1 MTMMKRPLE
10 EDSDHNETKKLKPRA
25 AYPSILGKD
34 KATGKFIFPAISKD
48 DVMNARLFLKNND
61 LKTFLEFFLPAE
73 VNSIYIYF
81 MIKLLG
87 FDVKDK
93 ELFMA
98 LNSNITSTKERKING
113 IATLP
118 HADIDN
124 KDGLTDPL
132 EKKHAVK
139 LIKDLQKAINKVL
152 STRLRLPNFTTID
165 NLTATLHN
173 AKKIL
178 VLTGAGVSTSLGIPD
193 FRSSEGFYSKIR
205 HLGLED
211 PQDVFNL
218 DIFLQDPSVF
228 YNIAHMVLPP
238 ENMYSPLHSFI
249 KMLQDKGK
257 LLRNYTQNI
266 DNLESYAGIDPDKLV
281 QCHGSFATASC
292 VTCHWQIPGERI
304 FSNIRNLELPLCP
317 YCYQKRKQYF
327 PLTNGN
333 NTMPNTN
340 SSSPIL
346 KSYGVLKPDMTFFGE
361 ALPSRFHK
369 TIREDILECDLLIC
383 IGTSLK
389 VAPVSEIV
397 NMVPSHVPQ
406 ILINRDMVTHAEF
419 DLNLLGFCD
428 DVASLVAKKCHWDI
442 PHKKWQDL
450 RKIDYNCMELDKGTY
465 EIEKQP
471 RKKNEPK

>member
-1 MTMMKRPLE
+1 MQRIVSFILVVSQGRYFHVGELTMTMLKRPQE
-10 EDSDHNETKKLKPRA
+10 EESDNNATKKLKTRLT
-25 AYPSILGKD
+25 YPFILGKD
-34 KATGKFIFPAISKD
+34 KVTGKFIFPAITKD
-48 DVMNARLFLKNND
+48 DVMNARLFLKDND
-61 LKTFLEFFLPAE
+61 LKTFLEYFLPVE

-98 LNSNITSTKERKING
+98 LNSNITSNKERSSAELSSI
-113 IATLP
+113 
-118 HADIDN
+118 HAKAEDEDE
-124 KDGLTDPL
+124 LTDPL

-152 STRLRLPNFTTID
+152 STRLRLPNFNTID
-165 NLTATLHN
+165 HFTATLRN

-257 LLRNYTQNI
+257 LLRNTQNI
-266 DNLESYAGIDPDKLV
+266 DNLESYAG
-281 QCHGSFATASC
+281 
-292 VTCHWQIPGERI
+292 
-304 FSNIRNLELPLCP
+304 
-317 YCYQKRKQYF
+317 
-327 PLTNGN
+327 
-333 NTMPNTN
+333 M
-340 SSSPIL
+340 
-346 KSYGVLKPDMTFFGE
+346 
-361 ALPSRFHK
+361 
-369 TIREDILECDLLIC
+369 
-383 IGTSLK
+383 
-389 VAPVSEIV
+389 
-397 NMVPSHVPQ
+397 
-406 ILINRDMVTHAEF
+406 ILIN
-419 DLNLLGFCD
+419 
-428 DVASLVAKKCHWDI
+428 
-442 PHKKWQDL
+442 
-450 RKIDYNCMELDKGTY
+450 
-465 EIEKQP
+465 
-471 RKKNEPK
+471 